1 MSIQSAKIQTAN
13 QPAKPSQTTPFAGRE
28 FRESPTTEKPVGE
41 FIDDTTGKI
50 PPVSFLALA
59 VGSIALSAGL
69 AIFSERKQFASF
81 VGLWA
86 PTFMLFG
93 IYNKLQQLERGGGTS
108 TQGARTHRAFRE
120 AS

>member
-1 MSIQSAKIQTAN
+1 MSIQSAKIQTT
-13 QPAKPSQTTPFAGRE
+13 KLSQTAPFAGRE
-28 FRESPTTEKPVGE
+28 LQGGSETEKPVGE

-59 VGSIALSAGL
+59 LGSIALSAGL

-108 TQGARTHRAFRE
+108 TQGARTHRAFRQ